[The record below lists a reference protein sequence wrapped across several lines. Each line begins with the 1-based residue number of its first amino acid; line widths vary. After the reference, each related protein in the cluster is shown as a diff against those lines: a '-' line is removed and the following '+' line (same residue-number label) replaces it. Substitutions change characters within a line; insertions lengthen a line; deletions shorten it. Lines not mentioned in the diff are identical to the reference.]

1 MPNAEQQLLQWTC
14 DSVFV
19 ELDVRG
25 KFINSQHLVHILST
39 FKNAIPHCFR
49 ILFPVITYPLFFKK
63 KNSYPRVP
71 FHLKKVILFKEF
83 LTEQQTRLFLF
94 FTKKGYQIF
103 SDHLNFF
110 DQKLMN

>member
-25 KFINSQHLVHILST
+25 KFINSQHLVHILSI

-49 ILFPVITYPLFFKK
+49 ILFPVITYPLFF
-63 KNSYPRVP
+63 
-71 FHLKKVILFKEF
+71 LKKIPIPVFP
-83 LTEQQTRLFLF
+83 
-94 FTKKGYQIF
+94 FT
-103 SDHLNFF
+103 
-110 DQKLMN
+110 